1 MASKEELLTKYK
13 MEKDRL
19 ARVEQ
24 VLTIQKDRVSA
35 VAKEVFEAHGAGPHD
50 LGDGKPDGYKIQC
63 RGGTTYY
70 FVAVVAKGK
79 KGSDSAESHA

>member
-1 MASKEELLTKYK
+1 MASKEELITKYK
-13 MEKDRL
+13 FEKDRL

-24 VLTIQKDRVSA
+24 ALGIQKDRVSA
-35 VAKEVFEAHGAGPHD
+35 VAKEIFEAHGAGPHD

-70 FVAVVAKGK
+70 FVAVAPKGK
-79 KGSDSAESHA
+79 KPEAAESHA

>member
-1 MASKEELLTKYK
+1 MASKEELLGKYK
-13 MEKDRL
+13 FEKDRL

-24 VLTIQKDRVSA
+24 ALDIQKVRVSS
-35 VAKEVFEAHGAGPHD
+35 VAKEVFEAYGAGPHD

-70 FVAVVAKGK
+70 FVAVAPKGK
-79 KGSDSAESHA
+79 KPEAAVTL